1 MRATPESGAPTT
13 RALRGGVAEREL
25 VERCRQG
32 DEAAFRELVDQY
44 KSLVFALI
52 ARSVANRGRAEE
64 LAQDVFLKVHKGLP
78 YFRGESKLSTWIYRI
93 VVNAL
98 SQERPDLATASLDD
112 VREGEDQ
119 PRLQPVAE
127 DRSFSD
133 LVLKDR
139 LQKAVERLPI
149 QYQVLING
157 HYMKG
162 MRYEE
167 LAAALDMPMG
177 TVKTHLHRAKRQLR
191 HLLETE
197 YR

>member
-1 MRATPESGAPTT
+1 MKGASEH
-13 RALRGGVAEREL
+13 LL

-44 KSLVFALI
+44 KGLVFGLI
-52 ARSVANRGRAEE
+52 ARSVPNRARAEE

-78 YFRGESKLSTWIYRI
+78 YFRGESKLSTWIFRI

-98 SQERPDLATASLDD
+98 SQERPDLASVSLDAPD
-112 VREGEDQ
+112 EDDR
-119 PRLQPVAE
+119 PRLQPAAE
-127 DRSFSD
+127 DRAFAD
-133 LVLKDR
+133 LVMKDR
-139 LQKAVERLPI
+139 LQKAIERLPVA
-149 QYQVLING
+149 YQVLVNG

-162 MRYEE
+162 MQYEE
-167 LAAALDMPMG
+167 LAESLNLPMG

-191 HLLETE
+191 RLLETE